1 MPIEYH
7 AGIRFLKQVLLS
19 TGLCVVPLYIRNAE
33 KGLQFVGS
41 SIYCRHYNVELLLTA
56 RHVVEDVWPAQ
67 LWYPASDEESRP
79 LPCDGFQMTKSRSDD
94 YCVAHLDS
102 SLSAWKPFEYDNI
115 GQFLTYKEYQHLLVG
130 YPWSFTKKSSRMV
143 QKLKLQGYLTSPAPE
158 SEYARLNV
166 DTSSGIVL
174 LFRKEKVYDENHKY
188 INFPDPIGMSGGAV
202 FQFNENIP
210 QDISLVGMMTR
221 WDTNRKIAIVAVKI
235 DAIKSLFSLQ
245 KLV

>member
-7 AGIRFLKQVLLS
+7 EGIRLLKQVLLS
-19 TGLCVVPLYIRNAE
+19 TGLSVIPLYIRNAD

-41 SIYCRHYNVELLLTA
+41 SIYCRHHNVELLFTA
-56 RHVVEDVWPAQ
+56 RHVVEDVWPAK
-67 LWYPASDEESRP
+67 LWYPSSDEESRP
-79 LPCDGFQMTKSRSDD
+79 LPCDGFQMTENRSDD
-94 YCVAHLDS
+94 FCVAHLDS
-102 SLSAWKPFEYDNI
+102 SLSAWKPFVYDNI

-166 DTSSGIVL
+166 DTSSGMAL
-174 LFRKEKVYDENHKY
+174 LFKKEKVYDENHKY

-221 WDTNRKIAIVAVKI
+221 WDTHRKSAIVAVKI
-235 DAIKSLFSLQ
+235 DAIKCLFSLQ